1 MAVGT
6 VQGSGLNQERCSPRA
21 FIIKKWGIWLRAFIG
36 VTDNDWFKFL
46 SRIPGIDEV
55 NFWQPSGGRAFKT
68 LQPGDPF
75 LFKLHH
81 PYNFI
86 AGGGFFAHNSI
97 LPVSLAWNAFG
108 EKNGAASLF
117 EMRKRIEK
125 YRRNMPSSED
135 YHIGCILLEQPFFF
149 RQEDWIPAPGDWHP
163 NIVQGKTYDL
173 SSGLGKRL
181 WEQVQI
187 RLQAMPRL
195 LQEKEVADER
205 GRYGS
210 LITILPRLGQGSF
223 RILVT
228 DAYNRRCAVT
238 QERTLPALE
247 SGHIKPF
254 SESGPHRVSNGI
266 LLRSDIHRLFDAGYV
281 TITPDYHFEVSR
293 RIKEDYENGR
303 DYYALQ
309 GHSIHLPPK
318 KEFYPAPEFLTWHND
333 KIFLS
338 S

>member
-1 MAVGT
+1 M
-6 VQGSGLNQERCSPRA
+6 
-21 FIIKKWGIWLRAFIG
+21 RAFIG
-36 VTDNDWFKFL
+36 VTDNDWFTFL
-46 SRIPGIDEV
+46 SGIPGIDEV
-55 NFWQPSGGRAFKT
+55 NFWQPTGGRAFKS

-108 EKNGAASLF
+108 EKNGAASLI

-125 YRRNMPSSED
+125 YRRNIPSPED
-135 YHIGCILLEQPFFF
+135 YQIGCILLEQPFFF
-149 RQEDWIPAPGDWHP
+149 KREDWIPAPEDWSP
-163 NIVQGKTYDL
+163 NIVQGKGYNLT
-173 SSGLGKRL
+173 SGMGKRL

-187 RLQAMPRL
+187 RLQAMPPL
-195 LQEKEVADER
+195 PQEREVAEER
-205 GRYGS
+205 GSYGPPT
-210 LITILPRLGQGSF
+210 TILPRLGQGSF

-228 DAYNRRCAVT
+228 DAYQRRCAIT

-247 SGHIKPF
+247 AGHIKPF

-281 TITPDYHFEVSR
+281 TITSDYHFEVSR

-303 DYYALQ
+303 DYYALH

-318 KEFYPAPEFLTWHND
+318 REFCPAPEFLTWHNN